1 MDPKK
6 QKRKFTHLSI
16 PAGLWLYR
24 GLSIVEKALIAEVD
38 SISSPLC
45 YASNQYFQAFF
56 GLKRRQ
62 TSGLINGL
70 VKKGWLTSQI
80 DPAAGNKRILRLT
93 PKAEE
98 LKLKDSAVVL
108 SRKTAIGYS
117 EKLPEGMA
125 MQGGE
130 GIAKNCHSPYKEE
143 NKTNTKDEIKEKNK
157 ATVEKSSS
165 DILELDLLIVEQ
177 RNLFMREIANIFPY
191 LTRREVN
198 TFANITR
205 YLVEQ
210 VQQCKLEI
218 GIFKDAIE
226 WARIAAASTAK
237 STKAVFVAKIKK
249 ETGFKA
255 QEKLL

>member
-45 YASNQYFQAFF
+45 YASNKYFQAFF
-56 GLKRRQ
+56 GLKLRQ

-80 DPAAGNKRILRLT
+80 DAGAGNKRILRLT

-98 LKLKDSAVVL
+98 LKLKESVAIL
-108 SRKTAIGYS
+108 SQKTAIGYGKKS
-117 EKLPEGMA
+117 P
-125 MQGGE
+125 E
-130 GIAKNCHSPYKEE
+130 GIAENCHSLYKEE
-143 NKTNTKDEIKEKNK
+143 NKANTKDNIKDKNK
-157 ATVEKSSS
+157 AGVEKSSS
-165 DILELDLLIVEQ
+165 EILDLDLLIAEQ
-177 RNLFMREIANIFPY
+177 KNLFMRQIVNIYPY
-191 LTRREVN
+191 LTRREAN